1 MCVLE
6 NWQKLVT
13 ICFDRKNTRFEF
25 FELCS
30 HWQNWR
36 EIMNFNFCCLIGLG
50 AYRSSLGRQGAEQF
64 VPTEAPHHG
73 PGAATRRRGGTG
85 GSNRGPAATTR
96 APPAIAQ
103 FVYRGIGDRTIFT
116 GRPLLSPS
124 IWSRFFWAQRSCEN
138 LTKASGTEETAKKS
152 CSKMVESFLRGFS
165 LFA

>member
-1 MCVLE
+1 MCVFW
-6 NWQKLVT
+6 NWQK
-13 ICFDRKNTRFEF
+13 
-25 FELCS
+25 
-30 HWQNWR
+30 
-36 EIMNFNFCCLIGLG
+36 IGYWL
-50 AYRSSLGRQGAEQF
+50 QF
-64 VPTEAPHHG
+64 VLIEKIQDLNFLNFVPIDRTDAKSWNAIFVVWSDSELAWS
-73 PGAATRRRGGTG
+73 TRGGTG
-85 GSNRGPAATTR
+85 GSNRGPAATTT

-152 CSKMVESFLRGFS
+152 CSKMVEIFLRGFS

>member
-1 MCVLE
+1 
-6 NWQKLVT
+6 
-13 ICFDRKNTRFEF
+13 
-25 FELCS
+25 
-30 HWQNWR
+30 
-36 EIMNFNFCCLIGLG
+36 MNFNFCCLIGLG

-103 FVYRGIGDRTIFT
+103 FVYRGIRDRTIFT

-124 IWSRFFWAQRSCEN
+124 IWSRCFWAQRSCEN

-152 CSKMVESFLRGFS
+152 LLKNGLNFPSGVLVVCVMKVGKFNERTTKNGHQKRCIRHWILVEMTRKRIDHF
-165 LFA
+165 